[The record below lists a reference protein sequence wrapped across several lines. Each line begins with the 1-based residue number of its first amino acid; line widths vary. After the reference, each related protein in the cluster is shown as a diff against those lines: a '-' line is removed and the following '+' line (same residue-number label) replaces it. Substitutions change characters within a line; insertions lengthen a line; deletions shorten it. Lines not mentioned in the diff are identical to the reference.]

1 MLLAIA
7 LLDLSRTRM
16 NTTINSSL
24 STKHLSTNV
33 YSTSP
38 DFRTKLHQVI
48 SGYLYDNK
56 VAMWRQIFG
65 ANSSAASP
73 SWSYVRTTCQ
83 SEEGSRRRFG
93 SKGYLDDH
101 LTIMV

>member
-33 YSTSP
+33 YSASP
-38 DFRTKLHQVI
+38 EFRTKLQQGIYDLIAETVI

-73 SWSYVRTTCQ
+73 S
-83 SEEGSRRRFG
+83 
-93 SKGYLDDH
+93 
-101 LTIMV
+101 

>member
-33 YSTSP
+33 YSASP
-38 DFRTKLHQVI
+38 DFRPKLQQVI
-48 SGYLYDNK
+48 YDLIAETVISRYLYDNK

-73 SWSYVRTTCQ
+73 S
-83 SEEGSRRRFG
+83 
-93 SKGYLDDH
+93 
-101 LTIMV
+101 

>member
-33 YSTSP
+33 YSASP
-38 DFRTKLHQVI
+38 DFRTKLQLATYKYDLIAETVI
-48 SGYLYDNK
+48 SAYLYDSK

-73 SWSYVRTTCQ
+73 S
-83 SEEGSRRRFG
+83 
-93 SKGYLDDH
+93 
-101 LTIMV
+101 

>member
-1 MLLAIA
+1 
-7 LLDLSRTRM
+7 M

-48 SGYLYDNK
+48 YDLIAETVISGYLYDNK

-65 ANSSAASP
+65 ANSSAAS
-73 SWSYVRTTCQ
+73 SS
-83 SEEGSRRRFG
+83 
-93 SKGYLDDH
+93 
-101 LTIMV
+101 

>member
-33 YSTSP
+33 YSASP
-38 DFRTKLHQVI
+38 DFRTKLQLVTDIQVR
-48 SGYLYDNK
+48 SDRRNGYIRVL
-56 VAMWRQIFG
+56 VRQQG
-65 ANSSAASP
+65 RDVETNLRSELQRRVSLLKLRANDLP
-73 SWSYVRTTCQ
+73 
-83 SEEGSRRRFG
+83 
-93 SKGYLDDH
+93 K
-101 LTIMV
+101 